1 MIQTTNQ
8 NYTVFI
14 GLKPFE
20 VDRHMILPFWYTN
33 IAMENRNFNSNI
45 SYKGAMFN
53 LYASHHQRVDLGKNK
68 F

>member
-14 GLKPFE
+14 GLKTFE

-33 IAMENRNFNSNI
+33 IAMENQHCNR
-45 SYKGAMFN
+45 
-53 LYASHHQRVDLGKNK
+53 
-68 F
+68 